1 MIDLSYFSQLSGNN
15 ISFLLRVM
23 NIFVNET
30 PKDLSELELNFNESN
45 YTKVKEI
52 SHKLKGLFKS
62 YNMVDLTS
70 DTIELEKH
78 AKSEMFSDRSSEL
91 VQKIISQY
99 KQARLEMIELMEKYN
114 NQLKFR
120 INLNSSFCITLSHL
134 HHI

>member
-23 NIFVNET
+23 NIFMNET

-114 NQLKFR
+114 NQLK
-120 INLNSSFCITLSHL
+120 
-134 HHI
+134 